1 MLGDVRKELQGV
13 KGVLAGTNQEIRD
26 MRHEDKS
33 SNEVEQ
39 NTMMKK
45 LSDTAKATLDWSETT
60 ELLQYTAE
68 RDLPLGK
75 NVALGI
81 T

>member
-13 KGVLAGTNQEIRD
+13 QQVLAGTNQEIRD
-26 MRHEDKS
+26 MRHEDES
-33 SNEVEQ
+33 SNEAERS
-39 NTMMKK
+39 TMMKK

-75 NVALGI
+75 NTALGI

>member
-1 MLGDVRKELQGV
+1 MLGDVRKDL
-13 KGVLAGTNQEIRD
+13 KGIKEVLAGTSQEIRD
-26 MRHEDKS
+26 MRDEDKS
-33 SNEVEQ
+33 SNEAAV
-39 NTMMKK
+39 MKK

-75 NVALGI
+75 NTALGI
-81 T
+81 K

>member
-1 MLGDVRKELQGV
+1 MLGDVRNELQGV

-26 MRHEDKS
+26 MRDEDKS
-33 SNEVEQ
+33 SNEAARM
-39 NTMMKK
+39 TIMKQ

-75 NVALGI
+75 NTALGI